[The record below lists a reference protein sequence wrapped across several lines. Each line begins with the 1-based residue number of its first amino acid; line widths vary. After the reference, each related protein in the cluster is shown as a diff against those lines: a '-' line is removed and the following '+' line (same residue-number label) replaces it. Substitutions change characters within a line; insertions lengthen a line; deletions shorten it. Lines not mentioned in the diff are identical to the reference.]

1 MSPTSTRQGGF
12 TVVEVLVATILLC
25 LGLLAITS
33 TTAHTTRMI
42 AAGRRHTQA
51 AALGR
56 RITESLRGEP
66 CPAVGSGVAAEGP
79 LEARWTVTPLAGG
92 TARRVLVVL
101 AAPRVRGSRADTVA
115 ATVVC

>member
-1 MSPTSTRQGGF
+1 MSPLSTRRGGF
-12 TVVEVLVATILLC
+12 TVVEVLVATILLG
-25 LGLLAITS
+25 LGLLAITG

-51 AALGR
+51 AVLGR

-66 CPAVGSGVAAEGP
+66 CPAVGSGMATEGP
-79 LEARWTVTPLAGG
+79 LEARWTVAPLAGG
-92 TARRVLVVL
+92 TARSVLVVIE
-101 AAPRVRGSRADTVA
+101 APRVRGSRADTVA

>member
-1 MSPTSTRQGGF
+1 MCPPSTRQGGF

-42 AAGRRHTQA
+42 AVGRRHTQA
-51 AALGR
+51 AVLGR
-56 RITESLRGEP
+56 RITESLKAQP
-66 CPAVGSGVAAEGP
+66 CPAVGSGVATEGP
-79 LEARWTVTPLAGG
+79 LEVRWTVAPLAGG
-92 TARRVLVVL
+92 TARRVLVVI
-101 AAPRVRGSRADTVA
+101 AAPRVPGWRDDTVA